1 MHADSFIKYYKD
13 EPNSMDHL
21 EGVGS
26 PMPIANDEIIDEGD
40 IDIEME
46 ADVNDSIEDIQEKN
60 DELSPNMTFSEQK
73 KNKRNDSQ

>member
-21 EGVGS
+21 EGVAS
-26 PMPIANDEIIDEGD
+26 PMPMANDEIIDGGD

-46 ADVNDSIEDIQEKN
+46 ADVNDSIEDI
-60 DELSPNMTFSEQK
+60 
-73 KNKRNDSQ
+73 